1 AAQARQPRLR
11 ITIGGPPESGG
22 KGQPPLHINI
32 KQAKFAS
39 QGVKDLLTATA
50 TLKADYQIVPPGTDT
65 PDARLTD
72 PMPPS
77 QMIRTTDKKDDEDS
91 STTTCSDGNGWDF
104 DEIELGE
111 QEDDADDDDEE
122 DDENRPS
129 EDESKEKENMAASP
143 PKGASLKSA
152 MGILSPSSFEI
163 RQKREK
169 TLGRNIET
177 TKPSSLVNRMASN
190 RDNSKG
196 VGKETQAQ
204 SSNNALRRLQSEL
217 GLEFGATCSVNAI
230 SAEIDAD
237 LAEIKEAAQEM
248 ANTFIEVGEDAIGM
262 VKDGISGVGSL
273 FDGLMNGPTLETT
286 GGA

>member
-1 AAQARQPRLR
+1 MQKRNSPAK
-11 ITIGGPPESGG
+11 ES
-22 KGQPPLHINI
+22 
-32 KQAKFAS
+32 KQ
-39 QGVKDLLTATA
+39 DLSTATA

-91 STTTCSDGNGWDF
+91 TCSDGNGWDF

-163 RQKREK
+163 RQNARRLLDETSKRRRSK
-169 TLGRNIET
+169 RRQSTSVLRRPLQ
-177 TKPSSLVNRMASN
+177 PSSLVNRMASN